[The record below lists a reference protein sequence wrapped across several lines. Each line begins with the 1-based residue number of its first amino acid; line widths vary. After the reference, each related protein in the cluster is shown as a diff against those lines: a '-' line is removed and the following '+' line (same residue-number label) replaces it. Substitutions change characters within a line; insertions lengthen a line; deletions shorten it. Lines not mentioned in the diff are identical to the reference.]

1 MPPKLACFRGKRV
14 KETRM
19 RNPQLTRRQAVAA
32 ASAVLAIPRAWAQAG
47 RSPLNPPQKVRVG
60 IIAAMFDALSIIAAE
75 KGYFREEGLDVE
87 IKAFPGS
94 GDAAQALAIGA
105 LEVLASGPNPMLF
118 NAKQR
123 GIDLTIV
130 GTAGQHSPA
139 HGSISFLMRRDHVE
153 SGRYKAPADLK
164 GMKLASGLAAP
175 SSWFV
180 STLAQQSGV
189 SEKEFEIVQL
199 GLPNVIAG
207 LGNKSIDAACINEPH
222 ATLVLKRVNGVRVMS
237 MDKFRPNFPNGWL
250 VYGAGITKRN
260 PEIGRRFMVGYLRA
274 LRDYRAAFIDR
285 TGGNPQE
292 LVAMLKKYNMELTP
306 DTPMLDFPAS
316 GQPSFV
322 AVDELVQW
330 HLKMGNIRATPDLKA
345 LVDASYLQY
354 ALGQV

>member
-1 MPPKLACFRGKRV
+1 MTTEIRRRHVLVAGAALAVPQARSQARRPLQPPV
-14 KETRM
+14 
-19 RNPQLTRRQAVAA
+19 
-32 ASAVLAIPRAWAQAG
+32 
-47 RSPLNPPQKVRVG
+47 KVRVG

-75 KGYFREEGLDVE
+75 AGYFRDEGLDVE

-94 GDAAQALAIGA
+94 GDAAQALSIGA
-105 LEVLASGPNPMLF
+105 LDVLASGPNPMLF

-130 GTAGQHSPA
+130 ATAGQHSPG

-153 SGRYKAPADLK
+153 SGRYRSPADLK

-180 STLAQQSGV
+180 SVLAQEAGV
-189 SEKEFEIVQL
+189 AEREFEIVQL

-237 MDKFRPNFPNGWL
+237 MDRFRPNFPNGWL
-250 VYGAGITKRN
+250 LYGPALTRRN
-260 PEIGRRFMVGYLRA
+260 PEAGRRFMVAYLRA
-274 LRDYRAAFIDR
+274 LRLYRQAFLEGKGGAA
-285 TGGNPQE
+285 E
-292 LVAMLKKYNMELTP
+292 LTAMLRKYNMELTP
-306 DTPMLDFPAS
+306 DTPMLDFPAN
-316 GQPSFV
+316 GAPSFV
-322 AVDELVQW
+322 AVDELVRW
-330 HLKMGNIRATPDLKA
+330 HLRMGNIRNAPDLGS

-354 ALGQV
+354 ALSQG

>member
-1 MPPKLACFRGKRV
+1 MTINLNRRDLLIAGSALAATG
-14 KETRM
+14 
-19 RNPQLTRRQAVAA
+19 
-32 ASAVLAIPRAWAQAG
+32 AWAQA
-47 RSPLNPPQKVRVG
+47 RRAPLSPPAKIRVG
-60 IIAAMFDALSIIAAE
+60 IIAAMFDSLSIIAME
-75 KGYFREEGLDVE
+75 NGYFRDEGLDVE

-130 GTAGQHSPA
+130 ASAGQHSPG
-139 HGSISFLMRRDHVE
+139 HGSISFVMRRDHVE
-153 SGRYKAPADLK
+153 SGRYKTPADLK

-180 STLAQQSGV
+180 STLASQAGV

-222 ATLVLKRVNGVRVMS
+222 ATLVLKKINGMRIMS

-250 VYGAGITKRN
+250 LYGAGITKRN
-260 PEIGRRFMVGYLRA
+260 REAGQRFMIAYVRA
-274 LRDYRAAFIDR
+274 LRDYRQAFIEGS
-285 TGGNPQE
+285 TGAAE
-292 LVAMLKKYNMELTP
+292 LTAMLRKYNMELTP

-316 GQPSFV
+316 GAPSFE

-330 HLKMGNIRATPDLKA
+330 HLKMNNIRTVPDLRT
-345 LVDASYLQY
+345 LTDDSYLKA
-354 ALGQV
+354 ALAQV

>member
-1 MPPKLACFRGKRV
+1 M
-14 KETRM
+14 TNSM
-19 RNPQLTRRQAVAA
+19 TRRRVLAAGAA
-32 ASAVLAIPRAWAQAG
+32 AAAGVAWAQP
-47 RSPLNPPQKVRVG
+47 RRTPLNPPVKIRVG
-60 IIAAMFDALSIIAAE
+60 IIAAMFDSLSLIAME
-75 KGYFREEGLDVE
+75 QGYFREEGLDVE

-130 GTAGQHSPA
+130 ATAGQHSPG

-153 SGRYKAPADLK
+153 SGRYKTPADLN

-180 STLAQQSGV
+180 STLAQQAGIT
-189 SEKEFEIVQL
+189 EKDFDIVQL

-222 ATLVLKRVNGVRVMS
+222 ATLVLKRVNGVRIMS

-250 VYGAGITKRN
+250 LYGQGITKRN
-260 PEIGRRFMVGYLRA
+260 PEAGRRFMVAYMRA
-274 LRDYRAAFIDR
+274 LRDYRKAFIDAKVR
-285 TGGNPQE
+285 APE
-292 LVAMLKKYNMELTP
+292 LTAMLRKYNMELTP

-316 GQPSFV
+316 GEPSFV

-330 HLKMGNIRATPDLKA
+330 HLRMGNIRAVPDLKSM
-345 LVDASYLQY
+345 VDDSYLKY
-354 ALGQV
+354 ALAQA

>member
-1 MPPKLACFRGKRV
+1 M
-14 KETRM
+14 TSI
-19 RNPQLTRRQAVAA
+19 QRRALLAA
-32 ASAVLAIPRAWAQAG
+32 AAAAATLPPVALAQA
-47 RSPLNPPQKVRVG
+47 RRAPLQPAVKVRVG
-60 IIAAMFDALSIIAAE
+60 IIAAMFDALSIIAME

-105 LEVLASGPNPMLF
+105 LDVLASGPNPMIF

-130 GTAGQHSPA
+130 ATAGQHSPG

-153 SGRYKAPADLK
+153 SGRYRTPADLK

-180 STLAQQSGV
+180 STLASQAGIA
-189 SEKEFEIVQL
+189 EKDFEIVQL

-222 ATLVLKRVNGVRVMS
+222 ATLVLKKVNGVRVMS
-237 MDKFRPNFPNGWL
+237 MDRFRPNFPNGWL
-250 VYGAGITKRN
+250 LYGAGLTRRH
-260 PEIGRRFMVGYLRA
+260 PEAGRRFMIGYLRA
-274 LRDYRAAFIDR
+274 LRDYRAAFIDGR
-285 TGGNPQE
+285 SGAGE

-316 GQPSFV
+316 GAPSFV

-330 HLKMGNIRATPDLKA
+330 HLKMGNIRAQPDLRA
-345 LVDASYLQY
+345 LVDDSYLQ
-354 ALGQV
+354 AAHAQVRP